1 MEIKELGTIDEML
14 AKIDVIQALY
24 PEMTEEKYRDLLIK
38 MLPNS
43 YGQIAVFKDEKCV
56 AISGFWLGTKL
67 WCGDYLELD
76 NVVVLD
82 NFRSHG
88 IGKLM
93 SDYLEEKAK
102 KLNCTIL
109 ALDAYTY
116 NFGAHKFYY
125 NQGYG
130 PKGFHFVKILNK
142 DGIN

>member
-1 MEIKELGTIDEML
+1 
-14 AKIDVIQALY
+14 
-24 PEMTEEKYRDLLIK
+24 
-38 MLPNS
+38 
-43 YGQIAVFKDEKCV
+43 
-56 AISGFWLGTKL
+56 
-67 WCGDYLELD
+67 LD

-82 NFRSHG
+82 EYRSHG

-93 SDYLEEKAK
+93 SEYLEEKAK

-125 NQGYG
+125 NQGFG